1 MIDDI
6 RFDEAEQLSDEALD
20 ETKPSL
26 ITASV
31 PCAVCQKQ

>member
-1 MIDDI
+1 MTDDI
-6 RFDEAEQLSDEALD
+6 RIDEAEQLSDEALD

-26 ITASV
+26 LTACV